1 MFLCLFVTKKTAM
14 KIYSFEK
21 LNVWKESLE
30 LVTSIYKITNNFPRE
45 EKFGLISQIR
55 RATVSVSSNLAEG
68 TSRKTN
74 KDKAHFTTI
83 SFSSAMEVLNQL
95 IISKELDYISE
106 NDYILV
112 RQRIEKITNMLNS
125 LRNSQ
130 LCS

>member
-1 MFLCLFVTKKTAM
+1 M

-83 SFSSAMEVLNQL
+83 SYSSAMEVLNQL